1 MASRIAVIVTA
12 SLAVATASAA
22 EPPVTEGLPKHSKDF
37 VTTAAN
43 LLGDCSGFYEFM
55 SEVFADQP
63 ATSKQM
69 HEMANGARMSAAYL
83 LSVEYAVSHE
93 KPKAIGEFSQYP
105 EGRGDTNKTR
115 MQALLEQNDLDGI
128 KAEQK
133 RCLDAAPMQNDIV
146 QKIRD
151 NAVDR

>member
-1 MASRIAVIVTA
+1 VTSRIIVIVAAT
-12 SLAVATASAA
+12 LAVAAASAA
-22 EPPVTEGLPKHSKDF
+22 EPDDLAKDEKDF

-55 SEVFADQP
+55 SEVFADKP

-69 HEMANGARMSAAYL
+69 HELANGARMSAAYL

-93 KPKAIGEFSQYP
+93 KPKAIGEFSHYP
-105 EGRGDTNKTR
+105 QGRGDTNKTR
-115 MQALLEQNDLDGI
+115 MQALLEQKDLDGI